1 MQSTNNTIVEQLL
14 EYPYWIIDILPSQVP
29 DNGKG
34 KYFDVEKY
42 FLKSPQV
49 DHIFKKFANLLL
61 KLNCY
66 ENLDLLTNDEGWLF
80 DPNPETLV
88 SHIMKCP
95 DYGSRR
101 SRHGQRQKLAER
113 AGV

>member
-1 MQSTNNTIVEQLL
+1 M
-14 EYPYWIIDILPSQVP
+14 
-29 DNGKG
+29 
-34 KYFDVEKY
+34 EKY

-95 DYGSRR
+95 DYYHNLIILLKNWDAMITLNGDDTYMTIYNLNAKC
-101 SRHGQRQKLAER
+101 QKMLEDLATSE
-113 AGV
+113 GLFLWKNSDNFK